1 MMRRGSGMGRGGAGL
16 GGGAG
21 FGRAMRA
28 EHQPSLPPER
38 RRMTVSRIVAF
49 FGPYRVQVVVVL
61 VAILATSF
69 LGLINPILLKLLID
83 EVITGRNFDRLDLY
97 VGLMIVIPIGSGLIG
112 VGQSYLNNVIGQN
125 VMQDL
130 RNALYAHLQR
140 LPLRFFTET
149 RTGEIQSRLAN
160 DVGGVQTVVT
170 DTATSVTA
178 NLAVVLSTIAAMI
191 YIDWRLTLLSVGL
204 LPFFMYLTLR
214 VGRVRRE
221 VSSET
226 QKTLADVTAVTEET
240 LSVSG
245 VLLAKTFGQQ
255 AAATDRFRGLNR
267 RLARLQ
273 IRQAMVGRWFFM
285 IIGTI
290 FSITPAFVYWL
301 AATLAM
307 NGDPSAPTAGSI
319 VAFTTLQS
327 RLFFPLGQL
336 LNVQVEIAGSLALFD
351 RIFEYLD
358 LDPEIVDAPDAVSL
372 GPTDVRGQVRF
383 HRVSFR
389 YPTKA
394 VPSERALSA
403 ATDGHRHGDR
413 SAPDEAAADAVVEP
427 MVEEVL
433 VNRLPEPGTD
443 RSTDGEAEADS
454 TDGTAEVAARAAF
467 ALEEIDFAAEPGQ
480 LVALVGPSGSGK
492 TTTTYLIPR
501 LYDVDGGAVEIDGRD
516 VRRIALASL
525 GRVIGVVTQETYLF
539 HASIRDNLLYAKPE
553 ATDAELEAAASA
565 AAIHDRITELPDGYA
580 TMVGE
585 RGYKLSGGEKQ
596 RIAIAR
602 VLLKDPRILVLDE
615 ATSAL
620 DTVSERLI
628 QAALERLMEGRTTIA
643 IAHRLSTILR
653 ADQILVYERGR
664 IVERGTHHELLA
676 EGGLYARL
684 YWEQFVAPMEAAGT
698 A

>member
-1 MMRRGSGMGRGGAGL
+1 MTGRGAGMGRGGAGM
-16 GGGAG
+16 GTGAG
-21 FGRAMRA
+21 FRRSMRA
-28 EHQPSLPPER
+28 EPQPALTPER
-38 RRMTVSRIVAF
+38 RNRTARRIVAF
-49 FGPYRVQVVVVL
+49 FAPYRAQVVIVL

-83 EVITGRNFDRLDLY
+83 EVITGRKFDRLNLY
-97 VGLMIVIPIGSGLIG
+97 VGLMIVIPIVSGLIG

-130 RNALYAHLQR
+130 RNALYAHLQS

-178 NLAVVLSTIAAMI
+178 NLAVVVSTIAAMI
-191 YIDWRLTLLSVGL
+191 YIDWRLTVLSIGL

-214 VGRVRRE
+214 VGRVRRA

-245 VLLAKTFGQQ
+245 VLLSKTFGQQ
-255 AAATDRFRGLNR
+255 AAATDRFRVLNR
-267 RLARLQ
+267 KLAGLQ

-301 AATLAM
+301 AAVLAM

-327 RLFFPLGQL
+327 RLFFPIGQL
-336 LNVQVEIAGSLALFD
+336 LNVQVEISGSLALFD

-358 LDPEIVDAPDAVSL
+358 LDPEIVDAPDAVTL
-372 GPTDVRGQVRF
+372 GPADVRGQVRF

-389 YPTKA
+389 YPTRA
-394 VPSERALSA
+394 VPSGRALTA
-403 ATDGHRHGDR
+403 AADRHRHEDAG
-413 SAPDEAAADAVVEP
+413 PDEAAVDALVEP

-433 VNRLPEPGTD
+433 ATRLDDQDADRPTAVLPGVED
-443 RSTDGEAEADS
+443 AGIPAEAS
-454 TDGTAEVAARAAF
+454 TPASF
-467 ALEEIDFAAEPGQ
+467 ALEEIDFTAEPGQ

-501 LYDVDGGAVEIDGRD
+501 LYDVDSGAVEIDGRD

-525 GRVIGVVTQETYLF
+525 GRVVGVVTQETYLF

-553 ATDAELEAAASA
+553 ATEAELEAAAGA
-565 AAIHDRITELPDGYA
+565 AAIHDRISELPDGYA

-628 QAALERLMEGRTTIA
+628 QAALERVMEGRTTIA

-653 ADQILVYERGR
+653 ADLILVYARGR
-664 IVERGTHHELLA
+664 IVERGTHDELLA
-676 EGGLYARL
+676 QGGLYARL
-684 YWEQFVAPMEAAGT
+684 YREQFVTPMEAGAT